1 MGLKSRDTVMKRI
14 VIPADAKY
22 LVKVRDFAV
31 KFGKKNGVNQKDING
46 LRISIDEICS
56 NIVLYA
62 YKGRERGNIQIELER
77 KEDLLVVNIIDTG
90 VEFDYSTIEKPDLH
104 KFVFEGRRGG
114 FGFHLVKKL
123 NDDVNYKRVGDQNIV
138 TFKKIIEPKRSFL
151 KRLKNK
157 CQLA

>member
-1 MGLKSRDTVMKRI
+1 MGSKSKDTAMKRL

-31 KFGKKNGVNQKDING
+31 KFGKKNGVTQKDING

-62 YKGRERGNIQIELER
+62 YKGRNRGDIQIELER
-77 KEDLLVVNIIDTG
+77 KKDLLVVNIIDTG
-90 VEFDYSTIEKPDLH
+90 IEFDYATIEKPDLH
-104 KFVFEGRRGG
+104 KFVFEGKRGG

-123 NDDVNYKRVGDQNIV
+123 NDDVIYKRVGDQNIV
-138 TFKKIIEPKRSFL
+138 TIKKIIEPKKTFF
-151 KRLKNK
+151 KR
-157 CQLA
+157 

>member
-1 MGLKSRDTVMKRI
+1 MS
-14 VIPADAKY
+14 
-22 LVKVRDFAV
+22 KVRTSFKYTNTIV
-31 KFGKKNGVNQKDING
+31 NPNQKDING

-77 KEDLLVVNIIDTG
+77 KEDLLIVNIIDTG
-90 VEFDYSTIEKPDLH
+90 IEFDYSTIEKPDLH

-123 NDDVNYKRVGDQNIV
+123 NDEVRYKREGNRNIF
-138 TFKKIIEPKRSFL
+138 TFLKSIEP
-151 KRLKNK
+151 RLPLIRRIKNNFQPTK
-157 CQLA
+157 